1 MKRNSSENRFFD
13 YFRSSKQTNQAQ
25 ARSLRMESLEER
37 QLLSVTDVAFLA
49 AAEADQP
56 AEYTAAAPVSDD
68 AIDVSSVL
76 ATTAGYNAD
85 DLAALVDLGI
95 AATGYEATFAW
106 NDAGRLVGIDFT
118 KWNPLSPTNSV
129 AGRSFDVTAFPE
141 LTNVVSTNCSIAG
154 LKVAGL
160 TKLETLQLNGNAIQ
174 SLDLTGCSALKTV
187 YCSGNNLGSL
197 NLGDTALTLLQCDNN
212 NLTALDLSAG
222 AALTE
227 LSCAGNAFTEIDATP
242 CVNLGSINFYNSA
255 LEAVYLAPNAPV
267 LVGLQANPGSS
278 ELAVVDRAG
287 EAVATTTETNGYS
300 FSYDSA
306 NGPYLATLTFDGGAT
321 QNISIG
327 PLFVLDKSENSEPVY
342 AVVSENVALADI
354 IAYNLTDPEF
364 SATVEGY
371 TAEQSAELVKV
382 ENGQLVYIAGLAA
395 SDTPYNITVT
405 VVDGAK
411 SGSANFA
418 LTVQEY
424 QLATPADFQA
434 DSFTDSSVTLSWTD
448 VEYADGY
455 TVAYGE
461 GEDAV
466 SNTYSEGPV
475 TIDNLEPYTTYTFTL
490 AAVREGLKTS
500 DPATVTVTTDKAE
513 FPDFTI
519 AASPITADSITF
531 TWDAIGGASSL
542 DYVFGQL
549 TDSLAGDATSA
560 VFSNLEANTEYTFD
574 LTVHG
579 DAYYDKVVSVT
590 ATTAKADFAPFTV
603 SAAGATANSL
613 TFTWDAVA
621 GAEGYSYVCGDQS
634 GTLDADATSVTVE
647 ELSANTEYT
656 FTLTASAANYNDAS
670 ASVTA
675 RTSMETLATPTGF
688 AVSAATE
695 STISLTWTDVAN
707 ATGYTVELV
716 DGDVAV
722 ATQSVN
728 DVAATFEGL
737 DANTEYTFRVQ
748 ATTLGMNPSDYAYVT
763 GHTDM
768 ATLDAPTNL
777 TAAATDTTV
786 TLTWDAVEGA
796 AAYFIEGYGETSD
809 TTFTVDELD
818 ANTEYTFS
826 VIATADAMYPSAPT
840 TAVVTTEKATLA
852 APTDLAADAD
862 VNSVTLT
869 WTA

>member
-13 YFRSSKQTNQAQ
+13 YFRSSKQSNQAQ

-68 AIDVSSVL
+68 TIDVSSVL

-174 SLDLTGCSALKTV
+174 SLDLSGCSALKTV

-327 PLFVLDKSENSEPVY
+327 PLFALDKSENSEPVY

-382 ENGQLVYIAGLAA
+382 EDGQLVYIAGLAA

-500 DPATVTVTTDKAE
+500 DPATVTVTTDKAT

-519 AASPITADSITF
+519 TASPVTADSITF
-531 TWDAIGGASSL
+531 TWDALENASGF
-542 DYVFGQL
+542 DYVFGKL
-549 TDSLAGDATSA
+549 TGSLAADDTSIT
-560 VFSNLEANTEYTFD
+560 FENLDANTEYTFD

-579 DAYYDKVVSVT
+579 DKYYDKVVSCV
-590 ATTAKADFAPFTV
+590 AFT
-603 SAAGATANSL
+603 
-613 TFTWDAVA
+613 DK
-621 GAEGYSYVCGDQS
+621 
-634 GTLDADATSVTVE
+634 
-647 ELSANTEYT
+647 
-656 FTLTASAANYNDAS
+656 
-670 ASVTA
+670 
-675 RTSMETLATPTGF
+675 
-688 AVSAATE
+688 
-695 STISLTWTDVAN
+695 
-707 ATGYTVELV
+707 
-716 DGDVAV
+716 
-722 ATQSVN
+722 
-728 DVAATFEGL
+728 
-737 DANTEYTFRVQ
+737 
-748 ATTLGMNPSDYAYVT
+748 
-763 GHTDM
+763 
-768 ATLDAPTNL
+768 ATLDAPTDL
-777 TAAATDTTV
+777 AAVAGVDSV
-786 TLTWDAVEGA
+786 TLTWTAVEGA
-796 AAYFIEGYGETSD
+796 TAYVIDGYGETSD
-809 TTFTVDELD
+809 TTFMVFDLD
-818 ANTEYTFS
+818 PNTEYTFN
-826 VIATADAMYPSAPT
+826 VKATADGMNDSEFASVT
-840 TAVVTTEKATLA
+840 VTTEAEPVIVYAIELSA
-852 APTDLAADAD
+852 
-862 VNSVTLT
+862 S
-869 WTA
+869 